1 MEQQV
6 LIELGQEQGLEL
18 VLGLGLVQ
26 GPELIQLKINNSNNS
41 HVLMLL
47 DVLINSFIY
56 YK

>member
-6 LIELGQEQGLEL
+6 LIEPGQEQGLEL
-18 VLGLGLVQ
+18 VLEQVQGQ